1 MSEQSMR
8 RLLLLSSVA
17 SCLLCV
23 LGSELPSAHRTGMPA
38 FPWATA
44 LAATPDAVPPAVASL
59 PVEPASRPGDGR
71 RRGGEGAGGQ
81 GGRKGPGG
89 KQAWTLP
96 EALQGQA
103 RFSVVQTQPG
113 ADGVHLNFLSDESRR
128 LRVQWREDVRTGS
141 EPPWVDGPEVD
152 LRAGVNQDVTLTGW
166 RPGRSWSYRIQ
177 PLDGRALPPEWRQ
190 PQRARTQRL
199 PGQSFS
205 FTLQGDSHPERAH
218 QFDPR
223 WYLQTLDAVR
233 RSGSDFHLLMGD
245 DFSVDTL
252 GRWDEAAVAGRY
264 ALQRPFLGWLGRE
277 VPIFLVNGNHEQ
289 ASSANHDGTPDN
301 VAVWAQNARHRFYPQ
316 PAPGGI
322 YTGNAQPV
330 PHIGLLRNYFAWT
343 WGDALFVVIDPY
355 WHSDGAADNELG
367 SRDKKGRDLWRN
379 TLGDAQYHW
388 LRQTLEQSQAR
399 YKFVFAHHVLGTGR
413 GGVEMAGQHEWGGQV
428 RKGEDSFAQR
438 RPGWPEPIHA
448 LMVRTGVSIFFQG
461 HDHVYAVQEKDGVVY
476 QTLPEPADPTET
488 LYFAD
493 HYRSGQLL
501 PNSGWVQVDVT
512 PERARVRYWRTRGGP
527 DVPADTEPAHVH
539 EVKPR
544 PLRR

>member
-1 MSEQSMR
+1 M
-8 RLLLLSSVA
+8 
-17 SCLLCV
+17 
-23 LGSELPSAHRTGMPA
+23 
-38 FPWATA
+38 
-44 LAATPDAVPPAVASL
+44 
-59 PVEPASRPGDGR
+59 
-71 RRGGEGAGGQ
+71 
-81 GGRKGPGG
+81 
-89 KQAWTLP
+89 
-96 EALQGQA
+96 
-103 RFSVVQTQPG
+103 
-113 ADGVHLNFLSDESRR
+113 
-128 LRVQWREDVRTGS
+128 RVQWREEGRDASPADSGAWT
-141 EPPWVDGPEVD
+141 DGPAVE
-152 LRAGVNQDVTLTGW
+152 LQAGVAQDVTVTGW
-166 RPGRSWSYRIQ
+166 RPGRSWSYRLQ
-177 PLDGRALPPEWRQ
+177 PLDGQALPPEWRQ

-223 WYLQTLDAVR
+223 WYFQTLEAVR

-252 GRWDEAAVAGRY
+252 GRWDEASVAGRY
-264 ALQRPFLGWLGRE
+264 ALQRPFLGWLGRD

-289 ASSANHDGTPDN
+289 ASSANHDGTADN
-301 VAVWAQNARHRFYPQ
+301 VAVWAQNARHRLYPQ

-330 PHIGLLRNYFAWT
+330 AHIGLLRNYFAWT